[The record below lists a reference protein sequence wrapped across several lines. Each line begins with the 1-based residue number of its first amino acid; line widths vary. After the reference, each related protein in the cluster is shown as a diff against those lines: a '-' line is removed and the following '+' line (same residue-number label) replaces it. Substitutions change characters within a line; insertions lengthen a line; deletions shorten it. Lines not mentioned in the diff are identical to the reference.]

1 MAKNHR
7 AVRPIDQKTKS
18 AGALDPVEDFN
29 NPLRK
34 EQADLPGMENRAI
47 DELEE
52 AARRYAAIRDKRMA
66 LNDAETKLQDLLMGL
81 LKKHGKREY
90 KRDGIEIWI
99 KVEEEKVK
107 VRVKD
112 EDESPSEGRE
122 NARHDKE
129 SRTADHGNA
138 SEAQGGRG
146 ASPQG
151 ESTSSEAGNPSGTIP
166 QAADEGREPGA
177 DDF

>member
-1 MAKNHR
+1 
-7 AVRPIDQKTKS
+7 
-18 AGALDPVEDFN
+18 
-29 NPLRK
+29 
-34 EQADLPGMENRAI
+34 MENRGI
-47 DELEE
+47 EELES

-112 EDESPSEGRE
+112 EDESPSERRE
-122 NARHDKE
+122 NAVRDE
-129 SRTADHGNA
+129 SDSGAANRADGDATASND
-138 SEAQGGRG
+138 S
-146 ASPQG
+146 
-151 ESTSSEAGNPSGTIP
+151 AGS
-166 QAADEGREPGA
+166 Q
-177 DDF
+177 

>member
-1 MAKNHR
+1 MPKNHR
-7 AVRPIDQKTKS
+7 AVRPIDGKTAAAEPKP
-18 AGALDPVEDFN
+18 LDPVADFDT
-29 NPLRK
+29 PVKK

-47 DELEE
+47 DELES

-81 LKKHGKREY
+81 LKKYEKREY

-112 EDESPSEGRE
+112 EDESPSDRRKSAVSDKQDSGRT
-122 NARHDKE
+122 D
-129 SRTADHGNA
+129 SRSR
-138 SEAQGGRG
+138 SEAQGDGG
-146 ASPQG
+146 TSPQTEG
-151 ESTSSEAGNPSGTIP
+151 ESGQIGSEDRPAKG
-166 QAADEGREPGA
+166 EGA